1 MRIMTI
7 LGTRPEIIR
16 LSLILPKLDRYAE
29 RHVLVHTGQN
39 FADRLSGIFF
49 RQMGLRSPDYILQ
62 DAAASLGEQ
71 LSSMFSQMEAI
82 LEKEKPDKIL
92 LLGDTNSALC
102 AVLAERLGYPV
113 VHMEAGNR
121 CFDLN
126 VPEEKNRR
134 VIDAISSINMPYTE
148 QSKKHLL
155 AEGFPSRRIVLTG
168 NPIYEVMKHYEKSI
182 AESDILNRLSLKP
195 KEYFLVTAH
204 RAENVDHPGRL
215 QQIVEGLNLIAEKY
229 GRRIICSIHPRTA
242 SRITGLQSLSL
253 HPLVEFHEPFGFF
266 DFVML
271 ERFTCCALTDS
282 GTVQEECCIMQV
294 PTVTMRSTTERPET
308 VDCGSNIVS
317 GLDAEAIYRAA
328 DLMISLNRGWVCP
341 EGYLTENVSDKVVK
355 FLLGGKVHV

>member
-1 MRIMTI
+1 MKIMTI

-39 FADRLSGIFF
+39 FEERLSGIFF

-62 DAAASLGEQ
+62 NAAASLGKQ
-71 LSSMFSQMEAI
+71 LSSMFSQIEVI

-134 VIDAISSINMPYTE
+134 VIDAVSSINMPYTE

-155 AEGFPSRRIVLTG
+155 AEGFPSSRIVLTG
-168 NPIYEVMKHYEKSI
+168 NPIYEVMKNYEKSI
-182 AESDILNRLSLKP
+182 AESDILNSLSLKP

-204 RAENVDHPGRL
+204 RSENVDQPECL
-215 QQIVEGLNLIAEKY
+215 YQIMKGLNLIASEY
-229 GRRIICSIHPRTA
+229 GLRIICSIHPRTA
-242 SRITGLQSLSL
+242 SRIVGLKFLNM

-266 DFVML
+266 DFVKL
-271 ERFTCCALTDS
+271 ERFACCALTDS

-294 PTVTMRSTTERPET
+294 PTVTMRHTTERPET
-308 VDCGSNIVS
+308 VDCGSNIVT
-317 GLDAEAIYRAA
+317 GLDAKAIYRAA
-328 DLMISLNRGWVCP
+328 DLMIRLNRGWVCP
-341 EGYLTENVSDKVVK
+341 EGYLTENVSDKVVQL
-355 FLLGGKVHV
+355 LLGGEIHV